1 MNMIKETRG
10 AKSEGLPFAV
20 GDKVLIRTV
29 TLYQLGVVR
38 AITPEFIELGDCGWV
53 ADMGRFGESLATGRL
68 NEFERAPSWC
78 LVARGSIV
86 DIYPWAHEIPKATK

>member
-1 MNMIKETRG
+1 MKND
-10 AKSEGLPFAV
+10 SNDSGLPFTV

-38 AITPEFIELGDCGWV
+38 RITDEFIELSDGGWV
-53 ADMGRFGESLATGRL
+53 ADMGRFGEALATGKV

-86 DIYPWAHEIPKATK
+86 DIHPWAHEIPKVTK